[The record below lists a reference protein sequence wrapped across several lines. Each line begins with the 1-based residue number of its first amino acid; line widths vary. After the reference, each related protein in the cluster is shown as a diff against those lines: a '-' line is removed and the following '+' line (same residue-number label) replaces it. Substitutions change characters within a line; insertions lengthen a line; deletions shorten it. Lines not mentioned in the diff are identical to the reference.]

1 MVEET
6 DVLENPAVRAY
17 LTRMVGEEGLTL
29 LENFDR
35 TIEKT
40 DEELAEETGINLNS
54 VRNTLYTLYGK
65 QLAQYRREK
74 NQETGWLTYK
84 WKLRLDNL
92 NDALTEDMEE
102 ALEKLS
108 ARERYEDEN
117 DFYICNNCGIVYT
130 FTDAL
135 ALEFA
140 CRCGTQMEHYDNE
153 LLLNALKKRVDA
165 IKTTLGKV

>member
-6 DVLENPAVRAY
+6 DVLDNPAVRAY
-17 LTRMVGEEGLTL
+17 LIRMVGEEGLTL

-40 DEELAEETGINLNS
+40 DEELAEETEINLNS

-65 QLAQYRREK
+65 RLAKYRREK

-92 NDALTEDMEE
+92 NDALTEDMED
-102 ALEKLS
+102 AFDKLS
-108 ARERYEDEN
+108 EREKYEDEN
-117 DFYICNNCGIVYT
+117 DFFICNTCGIVYT

-135 ALEFA
+135 AVEFT
-140 CRCGTQMEHYDNE
+140 CNCGTHMEHFDNE
-153 LLLNALKKRVDA
+153 LLLNALKARVEA
-165 IKTTLGKV
+165 MKITLGKV

>member
-35 TIEKT
+35 KIEKT

-92 NDALTEDMEE
+92 NDALTDDMED

-135 ALEFA
+135 VLEFT

-153 LLLNALKKRVDA
+153 LLLNALKKRVAA